1 MSWPYMGYLVKIHAR
16 QNFDAP
22 NSSSTYLGDKKF

>member
-1 MSWPYMGYLVKIHAR
+1 MSWSYMACLVKIHAR

-22 NSSSTYLGDKKF
+22 DGSTFLGDEKF